1 MLVFVSIL
9 ISMLQHIVDI
19 NRSNRLSI
27 GVMSQINV
35 LNLNQVKN

>member
-1 MLVFVSIL
+1 MLVFVNIL
-9 ISMLQHIVDI
+9 ISMLRHIVDT

-27 GVMSQINV
+27 GMMSQINI